1 MYSAP
6 YGYGNAA
13 GQAFTG
19 APPGQSPQMQP
30 GPGQNQPQQQMMY
43 NQQFSM
49 GQSVPGGYAG
59 AQNPGAM
66 MPGAGGGGPAG
77 MMQNTAM
84 PQMPA
89 NGQSEFIRSLVSP
102 ARVTRSDRPKLL
114 LCLRSPIP
122 SLSYVQSQ
130 SRSSSMGR
138 RVSQPVAAAT
148 AGMANRSVRPRL
160 DKEVAI
166 LSHTHARRQIVVT
179 TSYD

>member
-1 MYSAP
+1 
-6 YGYGNAA
+6 
-13 GQAFTG
+13 
-19 APPGQSPQMQP
+19 MQP

-66 MPGAGGGGPAG
+66 MPGGGGGGPAG

-114 LCLRSPIP
+114 LCLWSPIP

-138 RVSQPVAAAT
+138 RVPS
-148 AGMANRSVRPRL
+148 RSLLPPPAWPTVHSVLASTRKLPYCLIRTREG
-160 DKEVAI
+160 K
-166 LSHTHARRQIVVT
+166 
-179 TSYD
+179 

>member
-1 MYSAP
+1 
-6 YGYGNAA
+6 
-13 GQAFTG
+13 
-19 APPGQSPQMQP
+19 MQP

-66 MPGAGGGGPAG
+66 MPGGGGGPAG

-89 NGQSEFIRSLVSP
+89 NGQSEFIRSLVST
-102 ARVTRSDRPKLL
+102 ARVTRSDRSKLL

-122 SLSYVQSQ
+122 SLSYVQS
-130 SRSSSMGR
+130 RSSSMGS
-138 RVSQPVAAAT
+138 VFPAAAATT
-148 AGMANRSVRPRL
+148 AGMAVGRTYPVLASTRRLPSCLTRTRRRMSVN
-160 DKEVAI
+160 
-166 LSHTHARRQIVVT
+166 